1 VPVFSYRARKL
12 SGEIVT
18 GTLQG
23 KSPDDIASELHGKGF
38 TPVTIAPHKKKK
50 TLTLLA
56 RVSEEDLIVF
66 SRQMATLI
74 KAGISFIRC
83 LDTLEEQTSNKK
95 LKEIIRELKVDLEG
109 GSTFSNA
116 LAKFP
121 RVFSPLYTGMVKVG
135 EEAGVLD
142 EILDRLAT
150 LLEHES
156 VTKQRV
162 KTAVRYPLIVVTT
175 LTAAFFFL
183 TAFVIPKFASV
194 YAATQTELPMP
205 TRVIIWIS
213 NAVTNYWWLIM
224 GGALL
229 LFFGIKFYVRST
241 SGRWNY
247 DRMKLRFPLIGS
259 IVQKAVMARF
269 ARIFA
274 TLYRSGIPILHSMDV
289 VTNTLGNLLIAR
301 AMEVIKE
308 DVSEGSGLVAPMQR
322 SGMFPPIVVQM
333 VGVGEETGALDG
345 MLNKVADYYDSE
357 VEYSI
362 RNLSTTLEPLLLA
375 VLAGMILFLALGVF
389 LPMWDMISAFKR

>member
-1 VPVFSYRARKL
+1 MPVFTYRARKL

-23 KSPDDIASELHGKGF
+23 KSPDDIASELHDKGF
-38 TPVTIAPHKKKK
+38 TPVRIAPHNKR
-50 TLTLLA
+50 TFALFG

-95 LKEIIRELKVDLEG
+95 LKAIIRELKVDLEG
-109 GSTFSNA
+109 GTTFSDA

-156 VTKQRV
+156 VTKQRL

-183 TAFVIPKFASV
+183 TAFVIPKFAAV
-194 YAATQTELPMP
+194 YANTQTALPMP
-205 TRVIIWIS
+205 TRVLIWIS
-213 NAVTNYWWLIM
+213 NAVTNYWWLII
-224 GGALL
+224 GGALA
-229 LFFGIKFYVRST
+229 LFFGIKLYVRST

-247 DRMKLRFPLIGS
+247 DRTKLRFPIVGS
-259 IVQKAVMARF
+259 IVRKTVMARF

-274 TLYRSGIPILHSMDV
+274 TLYRSGIPILHSLDV
-289 VTNTLGNLLIAR
+289 VTNTLGNLLVAR
-301 AMEVIKE
+301 AVEVIKE
-308 DVSEGSGLVAPMQR
+308 DVSEGSGLVSPMQR

-333 VGVGEETGALDG
+333 VGVGEETGALDE
-345 MLNKVADYYDSE
+345 MLNKVADYYDTE

-362 RNLSTTLEPLLLA
+362 RNLSTTLEPVLLA

>member
-1 VPVFSYRARKL
+1 
-12 SGEIVT
+12 
-18 GTLQG
+18 
-23 KSPDDIASELHGKGF
+23 
-38 TPVTIAPHKKKK
+38 
-50 TLTLLA
+50 
-56 RVSEEDLIVF
+56 
-66 SRQMATLI
+66 MATLI

-83 LDTLEEQTSNKK
+83 LDTLEEQTANKK
-95 LKEIIRELKVDLEG
+95 LKAIIRELKVDLEG
-109 GSTFSNA
+109 GSSFSDA

-162 KTAVRYPLIVVTT
+162 QTAVRYPLIVVSA

-183 TAFVIPKFASV
+183 TAFVVPKFAAV
-194 YAATQTELPMP
+194 YATTRAALPMP
-205 TRVIIWIS
+205 TRVLIWIS
-213 NAVTNYWWLIM
+213 AAVTDYWWLIIV
-224 GGALL
+224 GALA
-229 LFFGIKFYVRST
+229 LFFGIRFYVRTT
-241 SGRWNY
+241 SGRWHY
-247 DRMKLRFPLIGS
+247 DRTKLRFPLIGS

-274 TLYRSGIPILHSMDV
+274 TLYRSGIPILHGLDV
-289 VTNTLGNLLIAR
+289 VTSTLGNLLIAR
-301 AMEVIKE
+301 AVEVIKE

-322 SGMFPPIVVQM
+322 SKMFPPIVVQM
-333 VGVGEETGALDG
+333 VGVGEETGALDE

-362 RNLSTTLEPLLLA
+362 RNLSTTLEPVLLA
-375 VLAGMILFLALGVF
+375 ILAGMILFLALGVF